1 MGEPVDR
8 RTLLRQ
14 GAAAAALAAMAPLLA
29 ACTSA
34 SGSPG
39 PDDASSTEG
48 PAGPQS
54 DPPHSWFAPAEEG
67 PHERTWMSWPAR
79 LDVWGAQLPGIRRDV
94 AAIARAIVLYE
105 PVSMVVRPG
114 QAKAAAAACGPKVD
128 IVPMMNDDLWI
139 RDMGPVFLVD
149 GAGGLAGLDLNFNGW
164 GDKQVHDNDA
174 MVARRVLELVGAP
187 RLQAPFVGEGGGLEF
202 DGDGT
207 VMATE
212 SSIVNANRNPGKTKE
227 QLDAEIRESLG
238 AQKVVWVP
246 GVNGQDITDDH
257 IDSLA
262 RFVKP
267 GLIVVDQPADP
278 RYRNVWARSEK
289 QALRILRHAVD
300 AKGRKI
306 KHVDLARVVRHPA
319 RREPQHV
326 RERLR
331 ELVRVQRRR
340 DPARVHRSEGR
351 RHRQGAGRRR
361 CTRTASRCSS
371 ASTAW
376 ARAGAASTARPSSSP
391 PSRSPRGALQLHDGT
406 EPSTGVSPTGREPVP
421 SRPTR
426 RSSADPGPT
435 VVA

>member
-1 MGEPVDR
+1 MSESVDR
-8 RTLLRQ
+8 RTLLKQ
-14 GAAAAALAAMAPLLA
+14 GAAAAAVAAMAPLLA

-39 PDDASSTEG
+39 PDGAASTEG
-48 PAGPQS
+48 STGSQSGPT
-54 DPPHSWFAPAEEG
+54 HSWFAPAEEG
-67 PHERTWMSWPAR
+67 PHQRTWMSWPAR

-94 AAIARAIVLYE
+94 AAIAKAIVLYE

-114 QAKAAAAACGPKVD
+114 QAKAAAKACGPKVD

-139 RDMGPVFLVD
+139 RDMGPIFLID
-149 GAGGLAGLDLNFNGW
+149 GAGRLAGLDLNFNGW

-174 MVARRVLELVGAP
+174 MVARRVLELVGVP
-187 RLQAPFVGEGGGLEF
+187 RLQAPFVAEGGGLEF

-227 QLDAEIRESLG
+227 QLDAEIREALG
-238 AQKVVWVP
+238 AQKMVWVP

-267 GLIVVDQPADP
+267 GMIVVDQPADP

-300 AKGRKI
+300 AKGRTLT
-306 KHVDLARVVRHPA
+306 HVISRESFDIPPGANPNTFVNVYVNWYVCNGAVILPA
-319 RREPQHV
+319 FTDAKADATAKA
-326 RERLR
+326 
-331 ELVRVQRRR
+331 LVATLYP
-340 DPARVHRSEGR
+340 D
-351 RHRQGAGRRR
+351 
-361 CTRTASRCSS
+361 
-371 ASTAW
+371 
-376 ARAGAASTARPSSSP
+376 
-391 PSRSPRGALQLHDGT
+391 
-406 EPSTGVSPTGREPVP
+406 REPVQIRIDSLGRGGGGIHCATQQQP
-421 SRPTR
+421 
-426 RSSADPGPT
+426 A
-435 VVA
+435 V